1 MSMVMNGEPPADAAT
16 DTTQCQAA
24 TDTTQCQHETRMREN
39 LLGFASP
46 ETVCV
51 ECGQSFDAEEEQ
63 ELRHRDQS
71 SQRVT
76 TRVISGKGYLVG

>member
-1 MSMVMNGEPPADAAT
+1 MVIKGEPRADGATHAAR
-16 DTTQCQAA
+16 CR
-24 TDTTQCQHETRMREN
+24 HEMRQREN

-63 ELRHRDQS
+63 ELRHRDQAAHPEPPE
-71 SQRVT
+71 VNP
-76 TRVISGKGYLVG
+76 GKGYLVG

>member
-1 MSMVMNGEPPADAAT
+1 MVMNGEPPADAAK
-16 DTTQCQAA
+16 DTTQCR
-24 TDTTQCQHETRMREN
+24 HETRMRES

-51 ECGQSFDAEEEQ
+51 ECGQSFDADEEQ

-76 TRVISGKGYLVG
+76 TQVTRGKGYLVG